1 MTDTYVEDE
10 ARPVEDES
18 RTIVAPFELIRAA
31 DADGL
36 TLTGYAA
43 VFNSPT
49 RINSWEGDFTEVIAP
64 GAFRHT
70 IRNSRPIMQYD
81 HGQHPLIGSL
91 PVASI
96 RRLKEDA
103 RGLYVEAR
111 VFDNWLTEP
120 LRDAIKDQAISGM
133 SFRFSVV
140 KETWAHA
147 DDGDVR
153 TLNEVKLYE
162 LGPVAWPAYSDTSVA
177 LRSFERATGLKII
190 SSPDAPADP
199 GSDDGPASGIDPA
212 EGQSALLTQL
222 RARALRLRSSSFK
235 EKA

>member
-1 MTDTYVEDE
+1 MTDTYVETSDVD
-10 ARPVEDES
+10 ATADES
-18 RTIVAPFELIRAA
+18 RTIVAPFELLRSD

-70 IRNSRPIMQYD
+70 IRNNRPIMQYD

-96 RRLKEDA
+96 RRIKEDA

-120 LRDAIKDQAISGM
+120 LRDAIRDQAISGM
-133 SFRFSVV
+133 SFRFAPV
-140 KETWAHA
+140 KESWSP
-147 DDGDVR
+147 DGDVR
-153 TLNEVKLYE
+153 TLHEVKLYE
-162 LGPVAWPAYSDTSVA
+162 LGPVAWPAYADTSVA
-177 LRSFERATGLKII
+177 LRSLERVAGIKII
-190 SSPDAPADP
+190 SSPEPPADAL
-199 GSDDGPASGIDPA
+199 GSDDGPASIDPA
-212 EGQSALLTQL
+212 EGQSAHLTQL
-222 RARALRLRSSSFK
+222 RARALRLRSLTFK